1 MYSWLWRIFPGGPFG
16 KTACTL
22 VLLLG
27 IAALLW
33 FVLFPWVDPLL
44 PFNDVTVQ

>member
-1 MYSWLWRIFPGGPFG
+1 VYSWLWRSFPGGPLG
-16 KTACTL
+16 KLVCTL
-22 VLLLG
+22 VLVLG

-33 FVLFPWVDPLL
+33 FVVFPWIDPLL